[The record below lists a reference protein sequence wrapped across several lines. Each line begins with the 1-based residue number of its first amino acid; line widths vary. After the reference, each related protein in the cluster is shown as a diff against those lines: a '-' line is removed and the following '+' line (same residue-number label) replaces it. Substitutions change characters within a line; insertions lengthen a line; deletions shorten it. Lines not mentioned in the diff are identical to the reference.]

1 MHCLDDDTIVGY
13 LEGALAGTAAAAV
26 EQHVATCRQCRKL
39 ISAAVQAGPLP
50 TEPLT
55 PAGLD
60 AASPSAGM
68 GAPEDHAPPP
78 LRLGDTL
85 GRYRIRDLLGTG
97 GMGIVYAAHDPDLD
111 REVAIKILRQ
121 RTSAGA
127 RAWLLREAQAMARIT
142 HRNVV
147 AVHDVGVH
155 DDHVYVAMQRVD
167 GITLGAWLRQGPR
180 SWRDVVQVFQAAGR
194 GLAAA
199 HAAGVVHGDFKP
211 DNVLIDASGDVRVV
225 DFGLARI
232 HDAAALDPGAEAA
245 STDAQPARAGARLA
259 APDAPESASV
269 SVTARGSRGRLM
281 GTPRYMAP
289 EQLRGAT
296 AGPAADQFSFC
307 VALYEALYE
316 QRPFA
321 GDDLATLVREVTDGR
336 IRLPPAQTPV
346 PASLRAI
353 VWRGLAVEPAARHP
367 SMDALLAAVDR
378 CVRPRRRRW
387 LAAGAAVA
395 AAGAAALLLMLA
407 RGAGQPAAIT
417 CEPADRALA
426 GVWDRAQRDAIAAA
440 FKATALPY
448 AGDALARVERQLD
461 DYATR
466 WQAMY
471 DDACAAARAGDDRGL
486 PDLRV
491 HCLDGR
497 LQRLRALVELY
508 AGADA
513 GTVQR
518 AVQAAESLPP
528 VAWCASAEAQ
538 RSAPL
543 PADPDQRA
551 AVQRVRDQLAHVASL
566 HDTGKYADGLA
577 AALPAATAALA
588 TAYRP
593 VEAEALYH
601 RGVLEQTLG
610 RYPEAEASLF
620 QAASAAE
627 AARYDRQAALAY
639 LTLFDLTSNAQL
651 RFDDGKRWET
661 LAAAVIERMGGDPLL
676 EMLLARHRGSEALE
690 QGALDRAR
698 AEIERALALEQAR
711 EQPSQIQL
719 IGIHIDLGNIA
730 SRRAEHDQALHH
742 YREALSLLE
751 AAMGPDFPDIA
762 VVRNNIGIVLR
773 STGRYQE
780 ALDILQ
786 QGLAVAERVFGDQH
800 EVLAALRTNIG
811 GALSSLERHD
821 ESLVQLERSVAIAE
835 AIHGRDHPRA
845 GERMVNLGHELT
857 VVGRYSDAVSVL
869 ERAVSAAERWP
880 GATPAYEPMARINLA
895 NALLG
900 QGRHADARPHYERA
914 AEAAARLF
922 SPSGPEVA
930 EALLGLGRCHL
941 AAGAPE
947 QAIEPLERALAIHAE
962 SPTEPLEHARTRFV
976 LAQAL
981 WTSRRDRPRALTLAQ
996 EALAA
1001 YETAP
1006 ALRTAERAQVTTWL
1020 SRRMPSPL

>member
-1 MHCLDDDTIVGY
+1 MRCLDDDTIVGY

-55 PAGLD
+55 PAALD
-60 AASPSAGM
+60 VASPSAGM
-68 GAPEDHAPPP
+68 GTPEDHALPP
-78 LRLGDTL
+78 LRLGDAL

-142 HRNVV
+142 HRNVI

-167 GITLGAWLRQGPR
+167 GITLGAWLRQSPR

-232 HDAAALDPGAEAA
+232 HDAAALDQGVEPARP
-245 STDAQPARAGARLA
+245 DAQATAQPPR
-259 APDAPESASV
+259 PDAPESTSV
-269 SVTARGSRGRLM
+269 AVSALSSRGRLM

-289 EQLRGAT
+289 EQLRAAA

-307 VALYEALYE
+307 VALYEALYD

-321 GDDLATLVREVTDGR
+321 GDDLATLMREVTDGR
-336 IRLPPAQTPV
+336 IRPPPAQNPV

-353 VWRGLAVEPAARHP
+353 VWRGLAVDPAARHP

-395 AAGAAALLLMLA
+395 AAGLAALVLMLA

-440 FKATALPY
+440 FTATRLPY
-448 AGDALARVERQLD
+448 AADAFARVERQLD
-461 DYATR
+461 EYATR

-471 DDACAAARAGDDRGL
+471 EDACAAARAGDDRGL

-513 GTVQR
+513 GTVER
-518 AVQAAESLPP
+518 AVQAAEALPP

-551 AVQRVRDQLAHVASL
+551 AVLRVRDQLAHVASL
-566 HDTGKYADGLA
+566 NDTGKYADGLA
-577 AALPAATAALA
+577 AAQPAATAALA

-627 AARYDRQAALAY
+627 AARYDRLAALAY
-639 LTLFDLTSNAQL
+639 LALFDLTSNDQL

-661 LAAAVIERMGGDPLL
+661 LAAAVIERMGGAPLL
-676 EMLLARHRGSEALE
+676 EMLLARHRGSVALE
-690 QGALDRAR
+690 QGALDQAR
-698 AEIERALALEQAR
+698 AQIERALALEQAR
-711 EQPSQIQL
+711 EQPSQLQL
-719 IGIHIDLGNIA
+719 SAIHIDLGNIA
-730 SRRAEHDQALHH
+730 SRRAEHDQSLHH
-742 YREALSLLE
+742 YRQALSLLE
-751 AAMGPDFPDIA
+751 AALGPDYPDLA
-762 VVRNNIGIVLR
+762 VVRNNMGIVLR
-773 STGRYQE
+773 ATGRYQE
-780 ALDILQ
+780 ALDVLQ
-786 QGLAVAERVFGDQH
+786 QGLAVAERVFGEQH
-800 EVLAALRTNIG
+800 EILAALRTNIG
-811 GALSSLERHD
+811 STLSSLERHD
-821 ESLVQLERSVAIAE
+821 ESLVQLERAVAIAE

-869 ERAVSAAERWP
+869 ERALSAAERWP

-900 QGRHADARPHYERA
+900 LGRHAEARPHYERA
-914 AEAAARLF
+914 VDSAARAF

-981 WTSRRDRPRALTLAQ
+981 WNSRRDRPRALTLAQ

-1006 ALRTAERAQVTTWL
+1006 GLRTTERDQVTTWL
-1020 SRRMPSPL
+1020 AHREFKPL